1 MGVTK
6 SELLTTLHMPGVRPS
21 FISRSLQSL
30 EVMQV
35 QRAAFLEQAV
45 NMVPVAEAF
54 AFRPVRVSHWCR
66 KSQCGAWLSWGPLI
80 VCAGD
85 FKRGWACK
93 GGSPSV
99 EVCGVTKWLTNV
111 STAFMK
117 RSSSHGRDN
126 AEKLSANIRMMAQ
139 ALETYPSYE
148 TLQPLARMLL
158 TRKEEVSL
166 SSSLV
171 YPSSLVLTTGE

>member
-1 MGVTK
+1 MDEDTRFLTEK
-6 SELLTTLHMPGVRPS
+6 EEDAASELAQVSSLSHVEKLHLS
-21 FISRSLQSL
+21 NIFKSLQSL

-35 QRAAFLEQAV
+35 QRAAFLEQAETL
-45 NMVPVAEAF
+45 NEGGHAKEA
-54 AFRPVRVSHWCR
+54 VQV
-66 KSQCGAWLSWGPLI
+66 L
-80 VCAGD
+80 
-85 FKRGWACK
+85 
-93 GGSPSV
+93 
-99 EVCGVTKWLTNV
+99 
-111 STAFMK
+111 
-117 RSSSHGRDN
+117 RDN